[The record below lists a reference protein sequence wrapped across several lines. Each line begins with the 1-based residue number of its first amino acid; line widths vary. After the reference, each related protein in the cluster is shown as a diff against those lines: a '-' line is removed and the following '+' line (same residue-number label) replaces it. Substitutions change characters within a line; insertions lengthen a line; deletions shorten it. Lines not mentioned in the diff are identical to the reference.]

1 MKTFSCRLP
10 SHFIASASVAGLVLA
25 TSAFA
30 QTAAPAPATAPAP
43 IAASRDVV
51 PVTVAASSS
60 TEVPDGSP
68 QLTQEKVISNTST
81 GTTSSSNPGRS
92 ASSAST
98 VVTNEERIQGRLSS
112 AHVSVGGAKGYTVV
126 DPDAG
131 RTDRQSGNGGKRL
144 TPSIWELFRF

>member
-1 MKTFSCRLP
+1 MKTFMCRLP
-10 SHFIASASVAGLVLA
+10 SQFVACANVVGFVLA

-30 QTAAPAPATAPAP
+30 QTAPSVPT
-43 IAASRDVV
+43 AASRDVA
-51 PVTVAASSS
+51 PVARSS

-68 QLTQEKVISNTST
+68 QLVQEKVISNTST

-92 ASSAST
+92 ASSANT
-98 VVTNEERIQGRLSS
+98 VIVNEERIQGRLSS